1 MGGVDRADQLLSF
14 YRNEMKT
21 KNWYKIIIFHLM
33 DIAAE
38 NSWLLYCVKDSE
50 IQLAEFKLQVAFGLM
65 KSEKSHEAPLQ
76 DRTLT
81 ENVLSNRA
89 LDVPTSVRYDGVS
102 HVLVKVLQKSAPR
115 CKLPQCAQRTRL
127 QCKKCKVYLCIEE
140 DGPAN
145 CFERFHNS
153 VFLAYTCVRSFS
165 SINKVH

>member
-65 KSEKSHEAPLQ
+65 KSEKSHEAPL
-76 DRTLT
+76 
-81 ENVLSNRA
+81 
-89 LDVPTSVRYDGVS
+89 
-102 HVLVKVLQKSAPR
+102 
-115 CKLPQCAQRTRL
+115 
-127 QCKKCKVYLCIEE
+127 
-140 DGPAN
+140 
-145 CFERFHNS
+145 
-153 VFLAYTCVRSFS
+153 
-165 SINKVH
+165 